1 VNLFAHIER
10 DKVVVEGYF
19 SGKAK
24 AVDCVVEVMDPD
36 GNKLREGRTD
46 ANGMYSFRLTDLPR
60 FSGDLRIALQAGS
73 GHRAEYTV
81 SQADLPASLQRTGGD
96 ARPVMK
102 RSATQEGPVV
112 SQPPLPSTDAAL
124 MKKAVEEALD
134 DKIAPLVKMLGEQQR
149 LLLEQKTREPSLT
162 EIVGGIGWILGIVG
176 IAAYFMSLRR
186 KSG

>member
-1 VNLFAHIER
+1 
-10 DKVVVEGYF
+10 
-19 SGKAK
+19 
-24 AVDCVVEVMDPD
+24 
-36 GNKLREGRTD
+36 
-46 ANGMYSFRLTDLPR
+46 
-60 FSGDLRIALQAGS
+60 
-73 GHRAEYTV
+73 
-81 SQADLPASLQRTGGD
+81 
-96 ARPVMK
+96 
-102 RSATQEGPVV
+102 
-112 SQPPLPSTDAAL
+112 